1 MSEKEKSITDS
12 ALLDLK
18 KINEAIAANTK
29 EILRSVAIEE
39 INKVVEESLNKDYI
53 EEVID
58 DEEETE
64 MGDME
69 SEDDVLDTEVDSDVE
84 GIEMDTDNLGTD
96 IEGEYEVGMDTEVSD
111 DEVEMDMTSA
121 TDDEIIAIYK
131 KLTGDDTIEV
141 VIDDENDE
149 INIDVKE
156 PGEFMVKRNLTN
168 DSTEDS
174 IGDDITSDMNIED
187 VVGEIGMDEMSN
199 DIETEE
205 IVYEIALDE
214 MENIDGIKAPISNE
228 FGDNLTGGFDEDKTH
243 ANAEGDMVMTE
254 EEEVVEE
261 EVIEGEEVSEKIQV
275 GKGRT
280 VANTSTEI
288 KGAGGK
294 ANNVTAPNV
303 TAVSEMQLKYKNV
316 LSENEKLK
324 KKVDE
329 YQSAL
334 KNFRNMLAETVV
346 FNTNLANVTRL
357 FMEHSTTKDEKTSIF
372 KRFDNE
378 VATIK
383 ESKKLFKVIDS
394 ELSSRK
400 PIKESIESKLI
411 KESGSSS
418 SKQLNEATA
427 YVDKETSRIID
438 LMKRVSGK

>member
-58 DEEETE
+58 DEEDVEMDDTET
-64 MGDME
+64 M
-69 SEDDVLDTEVDSDVE
+69 DDVLDTDVDSDVD
-84 GIEMDTDNLGTD
+84 GIEMDADNLDTD
-96 IEGEYEVGMDTEVSD
+96 IEGEFEVGMDTEVSD

-141 VIDDENDE
+141 VIDDEKDE

-156 PGEFMVKRNLTN
+156 PGEFMVKRNLTQ
-168 DSTEDS
+168 DFTEDN
-174 IGDDITSDMNIED
+174 IGDEISSDMNIED
-187 VVGEIGMDEMSN
+187 AIGEIDSEEMSN
-199 DIETEE
+199 DIQDEE

-214 MENIDGIKAPISNE
+214 MENIDGIKAPITDE
-228 FGDNLTGGFDEDKTH
+228 LGDNLAGGFDENKTH
-243 ANAEGDMVMTE
+243 AKAEGDMVMTE
-254 EEEVVEE
+254 EEVVEE
-261 EVIEGEEVSEKIQV
+261 EEVSEKIQV

-294 ANNVTAPNV
+294 ANNVTTPNV

-324 KKVDE
+324 KRVDE

-357 FMEHSTTKDEKTSIF
+357 FMEHSTTKDEKASIF
-372 KRFDNE
+372 KRFDTE
-378 VATIK
+378 VSTIK
-383 ESKKLFKVIDS
+383 ESKKLFKVLDS

-400 PIKESIESKLI
+400 PIKESIENKLI
-411 KESGSSS
+411 KESGSST

-438 LMKRVSGK
+438 LMRRVSGK